1 MRGVMATQN
10 LYRSS
15 QDSGSEAS
23 YDPLSV
29 RSLEDLG
36 QAFGLLE
43 QGRNILLLSGGY
55 NPGSAPPAAPVGGWL
70 GLTSSG
76 STGVP
81 KTVWVHWETLK
92 AQVSQSSLYREWTW
106 ASPFLPSTYA
116 GVQVA
121 LQAWHS
127 SGRVVQ
133 LGLAWPDCVRRIL
146 EERVD
151 ALSCTPTFID
161 LLMQNASDAPDTG
174 LGLRQITLGGEP
186 LRPRLGER
194 LSRSFPR
201 TRFTVLY
208 ASAELG
214 LLMRT
219 HRLDGW
225 YELSSLS
232 RLHPR
237 WDVREGQLFVF
248 HNGEWRGTGDLVELA
263 TDRVRVIGRADAVAN
278 VAGVKVSLAEVTDL
292 AEGVAGVRRA
302 QAFARPNAVTGQVV
316 GLRYSFEGAVNPTAM
331 LEVLQLTLRKRLR
344 KEAWPR
350 IWELDSVDPVNNAK
364 RALQ

>member
-1 MRGVMATQN
+1 VTRN
-10 LYRSS
+10 LHSS
-15 QDSGSEAS
+15 RQGSGLEAPYDS
-23 YDPLSV
+23 LSV
-29 RSLEDLG
+29 RSLEDLSR
-36 QAFGLLE
+36 AFELLE
-43 QGRNILLLSGGY
+43 QGRNVLLLSSGC
-55 NPGSAPPAAPVGGWL
+55 NPGSIPPTVSFGPWL

-76 STGVP
+76 STGLP
-81 KTVWVHWETLK
+81 KTVWVRWESLK
-92 AQVSQSSLYREWTW
+92 ARVSPSTLYRHWIW

-133 LGLAWPDCVRRIL
+133 LGLAWPDCARCIL

-161 LLMQNASDAPDTG
+161 LLMQNASDGPSTG
-174 LGLRQITLGGEP
+174 LDLKQITLGGEP
-186 LRPRLGER
+186 LRPRLGVR
-194 LSRSFPR
+194 LLQRFPR

-225 YELSSLS
+225 YESSSLS
-232 RLHPR
+232 ALHPR
-237 WDVREGQLFVF
+237 WSVREGQLFVF
-248 HNGEWRGTGDLVELA
+248 HNGEWRGTGDLVEFA
-263 TDRVRVIGRADAVAN
+263 TDLVRVIGRADAVVN

-292 AEGVAGVRRA
+292 AEGVPGVRRA

-316 GLRYSFEGAVNPTAM
+316 GLRYSFEGSADPTAM
-331 LEVLQLTLRKRLR
+331 LEVLQLALRKRLR

-350 IWELDSVDPVNNAK
+350 IWEMDSVDPVNNAK
-364 RALQ
+364 RALR